1 MTFSKDDLLG
11 SYIWTADVKS
21 SPYTGLPSRRIF
33 DRYSGNQL
41 LFIINSLS
49 ALSDSFSIE
58 DVMKIEAIITD
69 HLPMNTQSEISVFNW
84 LKSQV
89 L

>member
-1 MTFSKDDLLG
+1 MTFSKQDLMG
-11 SYIWTADVKS
+11 NYTWTTDSES
-21 SPYTGLPSRRIF
+21 SPFTGVPSRRIF

-41 LFIINSLS
+41 LFIINSL
-49 ALSDSFSIE
+49 AVLSDSFSIE
-58 DVMKIEAIITD
+58 DVMKIEAIIID
-69 HLPMNTQSEISVFNW
+69 HLPMNRQSEISVFNW

>member
-1 MTFSKDDLLG
+1 MTFSKQDLMG
-11 SYIWTADVKS
+11 NYTWTPDSES
-21 SPYTGLPSRRIF
+21 SPFTGVPSRRIF

-41 LFIINSLS
+41 LFIINSLA
-49 ALSDSFSIE
+49 ALSDSFAIE
-58 DVMKIEAIITD
+58 DVMKIEAIIID

-84 LKSQV
+84 LKPQV

>member
-1 MTFSKDDLLG
+1 MTFSKVDLTG
-11 SYIWTADVKS
+11 NYTWTSDS
-21 SPYTGLPSRRIF
+21 ETFPFGGGPSRRIF

-41 LFIINSLS
+41 LFIINSLA
-49 ALSDSFSIE
+49 ALSDTFSTD
-58 DVMKIEAIITD
+58 DVIKVEEIIMD
-69 HLPMNTQSEISVFNW
+69 RLPMNKQSEISVFNW

>member
-11 SYIWTADVKS
+11 NYIWAGESKS
-21 SPYTGLPSRRIF
+21 SPYTGAPSRRIF
-33 DRYSGNQL
+33 NPYSGNQL
-41 LFIINSLS
+41 LFIINSL
-49 ALSDSFSIE
+49 AVLSDSFSIE
-58 DVMKIEAIITD
+58 DVMKVEAIITD
-69 HLPMNTQSEISVFNW
+69 QLSMNTQSEISVFNW

>member
-1 MTFSKDDLLG
+1 MIFSKEDLMG
-11 SYIWTADVKS
+11 NYTWTLVSES
-21 SPYTGLPSRRIF
+21 SPFTGVPSRRIF

-41 LFIINSLS
+41 LFIINSL
-49 ALSDSFSIE
+49 AVLSESFSTN
-58 DVMKIEAIITD
+58 DVLKIEAIIID